1 MNANALLIVFVQLV
15 VSTLPHSP
23 LVNAS
28 QCMNIQ
34 DRKNSGIQTED
45 IGIEIQ
51 PFSSP

>member
-28 QCMNIQ
+28 QCMIIQ